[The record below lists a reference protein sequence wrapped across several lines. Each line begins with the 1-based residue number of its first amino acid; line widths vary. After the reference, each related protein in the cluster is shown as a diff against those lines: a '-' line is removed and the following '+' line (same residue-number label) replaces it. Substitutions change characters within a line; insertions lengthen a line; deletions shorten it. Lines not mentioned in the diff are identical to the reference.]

1 MITLIDPANR
11 IRTFATINRAAKAM
25 NLTVAEVEA
34 FLNGDTTINRY
45 WTVAQFKSL

>member
-25 NLTVAEVEA
+25 NRTVAEVEA
-34 FLNGDTTINRY
+34 FLKGDTTIIRY
-45 WTVAQFKSL
+45 WTVVQYTSL